1 MNSFSKIHNYKMKIN
16 FAVRWIFRNKIT
28 VNKILDIELND
39 NATIF
44 SGPSSWYNP
53 MDTIFSNKCDQEQ
66 SEGVSRKQILTVKVS
81 KISLQFMTNAKLIKP
96 TQLSNL

>member
-1 MNSFSKIHNYKMKIN
+1 MKIN

-66 SEGVSRKQILTVKVS
+66 SEGVSRKQILTVKEQNKS
-81 KISLQFMTNAKLIKP
+81 PIYDECQTHKIKP
-96 TQLSNL
+96 RICLVIKTGSPRQI

>member
-1 MNSFSKIHNYKMKIN
+1 MKIN

-66 SEGVSRKQILTVKVS
+66 SEGVSRKQILTVKEQIKS
-81 KISLQFMTNAKLIKP
+81 PIYDECQTHKIKP
-96 TQLSNL
+96 RICLVIKTGSPRQI